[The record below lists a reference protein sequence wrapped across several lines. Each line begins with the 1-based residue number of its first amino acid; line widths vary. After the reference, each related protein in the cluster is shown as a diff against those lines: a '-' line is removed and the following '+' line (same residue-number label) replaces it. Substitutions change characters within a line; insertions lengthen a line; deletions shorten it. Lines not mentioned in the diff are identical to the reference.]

1 MGFAVY
7 EYDESATGLGINQ
20 EVIWILFGRKGKKRM
35 KKKMLR
41 SIICFLLAVIMIT
54 ECNLGAFVSYAS
66 EVAEDNYDEE
76 EEGDAES
83 EEEFIPT
90 GSSYLYPFEE
100 AVIALEE
107 LVAQNPVQGV
117 IYLADEVTMRALP
130 EEESEPV
137 KNLPSGSVVNILSV
151 GQDAGYQIWYR
162 VSYTNEYEEVTGYV
176 PHDYMVCVNP
186 DFMQWQENYVRSI
199 SMFGNLRGSYT
210 PTDISAFPK
219 SYQQGLLILKEKHP
233 NWIFVRLNT
242 NVNWETMLR
251 EQQRGNRSWIS
262 NYKCEESWKA
272 GPASQEGWSLAS
284 RGIIRY
290 YMDPRNWFNEEYVF
304 QFELLGYEPQLHT
317 EAAVEKLL
325 ANSFMSHTMIDD
337 KMTYAQ
343 AFIEIGRAA
352 DINPMFL
359 AARVIQ
365 EQGYQGDSAL
375 ISGKYPGYENLYNYF
390 NIQASEG
397 NTKETIENGLK
408 YAEKM
413 GWNTRYKSLEAG
425 IGFLLTGYI
434 KVGQNTLYLQKFDTV
449 GEIATHQYMQNIK
462 APAQE
467 SSTVYKGYK
476 NSGLLSQ
483 SFVFII
489 PVYENMPEK
498 AAAKPGQEDKITLS
512 TTVIDNLQVNS
523 EVTLQPLVNGKV
535 LEDARFEF
543 SSSNLEVAKVDEKGT
558 VKALKAGETTIACK
572 DMDDPENPNIGTCKV
587 TVVPADIDPATLE
600 LPELE
605 TVTYDP
611 NKTLK
616 DVKLPEGYTW
626 VNSEIIPCVNQ
637 TSYAVVYSP
646 NEEKYKPI
654 TLNLTLEVK
663 KRVLTIAD
671 CTLPTELV
679 GAAGKEL
686 ASVGL
691 PAGFNWKDA
700 TELLPDTIG
709 TKQYLVSY
717 NPDSANYETLEDI
730 KVTVTIVCEKHQL
743 GDWVITEA
751 TCEEDG
757 SKVRTCTVCQ
767 YKEELV
773 LNKTGHAYESEVTV
787 EATEEAEGTRTFTCK
802 NCEDTYT
809 ESIPKLPSTHEHK
822 YEETIT
828 KNASCELDGEVL
840 FKCSCGDQYTD
851 VLKATGHSMNN
862 GHCQNCGIGEDVK
875 EPEQGE
881 TGEGDND
888 KVDDGKDDADNDKTD
903 DDKDDVNNDKVDDSK
918 DDADNDKTDD
928 SKDDADND
936 KTDDDKD
943 DVNNDKV
950 DDSKDDADNDKVD
963 DGKDDADNDK
973 TDDGKD
979 DVNNDKVDD
988 DKNNNASNDK
998 KEDDKKDENDKT
1010 PSESDKKPEETVK
1023 NPTSNENKTD
1033 QTPSESDKKSEET
1046 VKNPTSNENKTDQT
1060 PSESDKK
1067 PEETVVVNKAEIELM
1082 SNLVE
1087 MADKN
1092 ATVGEK
1098 QTVIIQ
1104 MSKNTE
1110 ISQRVVEL
1118 AKEHGV
1124 DLEVSLPNDLK
1135 WTIKADSLGE
1145 NMPSSINLN
1154 AQIVSEVIEKEVIN
1168 TVVTGQEYME
1178 LSLSHDG
1185 VFGFEATLTIPV
1197 EEKYVGQTANLFYFN
1212 EKTKELE
1219 FVMAA
1224 PVDENGNVALD
1235 FNHASDYVIVF
1246 AEKTMEDVVTTVET
1260 LTSEDIDVSN
1270 AGDKAMSVN
1279 EEKVNS
1285 INKLITICV
1294 IILVISGLLAL
1305 IGLLLYKRGNKKEEN
1320 EEISTFEEWLKEDVP
1335 VKDSKVNKVESK
1347 MSETINSDKKSKNVK
1362 DEYFDDEQDDYREK
1376 EIAPTKTF
1384 HTGEI
1389 VLEEDYLD
1397 EEDDYAEEVKE
1408 TPAKTFHTGEI
1419 RLEEDYLDEDVDDY
1433 KEK

>member
-1 MGFAVY
+1 
-7 EYDESATGLGINQ
+7 
-20 EVIWILFGRKGKKRM
+20 M
-35 KKKMLR
+35 KKKILR

-66 EVAEDNYDEE
+66 EVAGDNYDEE
-76 EEGDAES
+76 EVEETES

-90 GSSYLYPFEE
+90 GSSYLYPFGE

-117 IYLADEVTMRALP
+117 IYLADEVTMRVLP

-151 GQDAGYQIWYR
+151 GQDAGYQIWYK
-162 VSYTNEYEEVTGYV
+162 VSFVNEYEEVIGYV
-176 PHDYMVCVNP
+176 PHDYIVCVNS

-219 SYQQGLLILKEKHP
+219 SYQQGLLTLKEKHP

-365 EQGYQGDSAL
+365 EQGYQGNSAL

-467 SSTVYKGYK
+467 ASTVYKGYK
-476 NSGLLSQ
+476 NSSLLSQ

-512 TTVIDNLQVNS
+512 TTVIDNLQVDS

-543 SSSNLEVAKVDEKGT
+543 SSSNPEVAKVDAKGII
-558 VKALKAGETTIACK
+558 KALKAGETTITCK

-587 TVVPADIDPATLE
+587 TVVPADIDLATLE
-600 LPELE
+600 LPELGA
-605 TVTYDP
+605 VTYDP

-626 VNSEIIPCVNQ
+626 VNPEIIPCVNQ

-679 GAAGKEL
+679 GSAGKEL

-743 GDWVITEA
+743 GDWIIIEA

-809 ESIPKLPSTHEHK
+809 ESIPKLPSTHKHK

-851 VLKATGHSMNN
+851 VIKATGHSMNN

-881 TGEGDND
+881 TGEGDNG
-888 KVDDGKDDADNDKTD
+888 KVD
-903 DDKDDVNNDKVDDSK
+903 DDKDDEK
-918 DDADNDKTDD
+918 
-928 SKDDADND
+928 
-936 KTDDDKD
+936 
-943 DVNNDKV
+943 
-950 DDSKDDADNDKVD
+950 ADNDKVD
-963 DGKDDADNDK
+963 DD
-973 TDDGKD
+973 KD
-979 DVNNDKVDD
+979 DVDNDKVDD
-988 DKNNNASNDK
+988 DKNNNESNDK
-998 KEDDKKDENDKT
+998 KEDDKKGENDKT

-1023 NPTSNENKTD
+1023 NPTSSENKTD
-1033 QTPSESDKKSEET
+1033 K
-1046 VKNPTSNENKTDQT
+1046 T

-1067 PEETVVVNKAEIELM
+1067 PDETVVVNKAEIELM

-1092 ATVGEK
+1092 ATDGEK

-1135 WTIKADSLGE
+1135 WTIKTDSLGE
-1145 NMPSSINLN
+1145 DMPSSINLN

-1168 TVVTGQEYME
+1168 TVVTEQEYME

-1219 FVMAA
+1219 FIMAA

-1246 AEKTMEDVVTTVET
+1246 AEKTMEDAVTTVET
-1260 LTSEDIDVSN
+1260 FTNEDIDVSN
-1270 AGDKAMSVN
+1270 VGDKAMSVN

-1285 INKLITICV
+1285 INKLIIICV

-1305 IGLLLYKRGNKKEEN
+1305 VGLLLYKRGNKKEEN
-1320 EEISTFEEWLKEDVP
+1320 EENSTFEEWLKEDVP

-1347 MSETINSDKKSKNVK
+1347 MSETVNSDKKSKNVK

-1397 EEDDYAEEVKE
+1397 EEDDYVEEVKE
-1408 TPAKTFHTGEI
+1408 IPAKTFHTGEI
-1419 RLEEDYLDEDVDDY
+1419 VLEEDYLDEDIDDY

>member
-176 PHDYMVCVNP
+176 PHDYMVCVNS

-199 SMFGNLRGSYT
+199 SMFGNLRGNYT

-219 SYQQGLLILKEKHP
+219 SYQQGLLALKEKHP

-251 EQQRGNRSWIS
+251 EQETGDRSWIS

-272 GPASQEGWSLAS
+272 GAASQEGWSLAS

-290 YMDPRNWFNEEYVF
+290 YMDPRNWFTEEYVF
-304 QFELLGYEPQLHT
+304 QFELLEYDDRIHT
-317 EAAVEKLL
+317 VSAVEALL
-325 ANSFMSHTMIDD
+325 ANSFMANKDIENN
-337 KMTYAQ
+337 MTYAQ
-343 AFIEIGRAA
+343 AFVDIGSKHN
-352 DINPMFL
+352 ISPLFL

-365 EQGYQGDSAL
+365 EQGYQGNSDL
-375 ISGKYPGYENLYNYF
+375 ISGKYPGFENYYNYF
-390 NIQASEG
+390 NVNASNG

-408 YAEKM
+408 YAVSK
-413 GWNTRYKSLEAG
+413 GWNTRYAAIEGG
-425 IGFLLTGYI
+425 IALLKTDYI
-434 KVGQNTLYLQKFDTV
+434 SVGQNTLYSQKFDTI
-449 GEIATHQYMQNIK
+449 GTIGNHQYMQNIK

-467 SSTVYKGYK
+467 SSIVYKSYVNK
-476 NSGLLSQ
+476 QMLSE

-489 PVYENMPEK
+489 PVYANMPEK

-512 TTVIDNLQVNS
+512 TTVIDNLQVDS

-543 SSSNLEVAKVDEKGT
+543 SSSNPEVAKVDVKGII
-558 VKALKAGETTIACK
+558 KALKAGETTITCK

-587 TVVPADIDPATLE
+587 TVVPADIDLATLE
-600 LPELE
+600 LPELGA
-605 TVTYDP
+605 VTYDP

-626 VNSEIIPCVNQ
+626 VNPEIIPCVNQ

-671 CTLPTELV
+671 YTLPTELV

-743 GDWVITEA
+743 GDWIIIEA

-767 YKEELV
+767 YKEEFV

-802 NCEDTYT
+802 NCENTYT
-809 ESIPKLPSTHEHK
+809 ESIPKLPSTHKHK

-881 TGEGDND
+881 TGEGDNG
-888 KVDDGKDDADNDKTD
+888 KVDDDKDDEKADNGKVD
-903 DDKDDVNNDKVDDSK
+903 DDKDDVTPPSSNE
-918 DDADNDKTDD
+918 
-928 SKDDADND
+928 
-936 KTDDDKD
+936 DDDKTPSGES
-943 DVNNDKV
+943 DK
-950 DDSKDDADNDKVD
+950 KPT
-963 DGKDDADNDK
+963 DG
-973 TDDGKD
+973 
-979 DVNNDKVDD
+979 
-988 DKNNNASNDK
+988 NDK
-998 KEDDKKDENDKT
+998 KPTVEDDKTLSESSKKPEETVKNPTSSENKTDQT

-1023 NPTSNENKTD
+1023 NPTSSENKTD
-1033 QTPSESDKKSEET
+1033 K
-1046 VKNPTSNENKTDQT
+1046 T

-1067 PEETVVVNKAEIELM
+1067 PDETVVVNKAEIELM

-1092 ATVGEK
+1092 ATDGEK

-1124 DLEVSLPNDLK
+1124 DLEVSLPNNLK
-1135 WTIKADSLGE
+1135 WTIKADSLSE
-1145 NMPSSINLN
+1145 DMPSSINLN

-1168 TVVTGQEYME
+1168 TVVTEQEYME

-1219 FVMAA
+1219 FIMAA

-1246 AEKTMEDVVTTVET
+1246 AEKNMEDTVETVKNLTEEEIGVTTVDKSIE
-1260 LTSEDIDVSN
+1260 SNQEKKDNID
-1270 AGDKAMSVN
+1270 
-1279 EEKVNS
+1279 
-1285 INKLITICV
+1285 KLLVICV
-1294 IILVISGLLAL
+1294 VIMLISGIIAVL
-1305 IGLLLYKRGNKKEEN
+1305 GYLLYKRSDKKEES
-1320 EEISTFEEWLKEDVP
+1320 ETASSFEEWLKEDVP

-1347 MSETINSDKKSKNVK
+1347 MSETVNSDKKSKNVK

-1397 EEDDYAEEVKE
+1397 EEDDYVEEVKE

-1419 RLEEDYLDEDVDDY
+1419 VLEEDYLDEDYLDEDIDDY